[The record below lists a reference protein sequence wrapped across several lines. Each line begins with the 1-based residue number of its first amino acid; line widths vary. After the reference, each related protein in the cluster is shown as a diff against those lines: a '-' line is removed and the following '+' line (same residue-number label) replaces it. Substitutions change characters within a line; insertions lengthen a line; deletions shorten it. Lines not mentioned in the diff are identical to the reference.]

1 MPFQAATTKAKLLF
15 NVQHLMLGFRKF
27 YVKQVAKAL
36 DGRTT
41 YANNPVLL
49 DIQESSMG
57 KLTRAEIR
65 HTDRSVI
72 MKAENIDPMIQS
84 LKIPALALKGKED
97 YVPQPK
103 PLKTK
108 IVTGGHV
115 SPIEVPEEVYTFII
129 NVIENNN

>member
-15 NVQHLMLGFRKF
+15 NVQHLMLDFRKF
-27 YVKQVAKAL
+27 YGKQVAKAL

-57 KLTRAEIR
+57 ELTRAEIR

-72 MKAENIDPMIQS
+72 MKAENTEPMIQS
-84 LKIPALALKGKED
+84 LKIPAL
-97 YVPQPK
+97 P
-103 PLKTK
+103 
-108 IVTGGHV
+108 
-115 SPIEVPEEVYTFII
+115 
-129 NVIENNN
+129 